1 MLEIILL
8 VVLIL
13 LVTVFC
19 IMSLG
24 LLIAYATQHAYDAEK
39 DINDD
44 E

>member
-13 LVTVFC
+13 VIVVVS
-19 IMSLG
+19 IMTLSV
-24 LLIAYATQHAYDAEK
+24 LIAYATQSAYDLEK

-44 E
+44 